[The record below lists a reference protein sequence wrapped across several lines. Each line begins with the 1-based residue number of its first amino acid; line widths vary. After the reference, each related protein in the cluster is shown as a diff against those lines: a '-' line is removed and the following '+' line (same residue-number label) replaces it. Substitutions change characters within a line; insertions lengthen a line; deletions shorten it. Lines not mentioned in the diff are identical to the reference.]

1 MHWKGSGVENANLIH
16 KGSNFRQQI
25 NFSNDGK
32 RTSGAFLTPKMFSH
46 EFLIKMSV
54 YIDIMWPET
63 SQRINLAWQN
73 VEVGIL
79 RNNFSR

>member
-54 YIDIMWPET
+54 YWYYVTRDFTTNQFGVTKCRSW
-63 SQRINLAWQN
+63 NLKK
-73 VEVGIL
+73 
-79 RNNFSR
+79 